1 MELYILRLTEYF
13 LEELYY
19 SYKSGSKESKADLF
33 KNANWREPHNIL
45 TLNSCSPYFLLY
57 MMWNLY

>member
-19 SYKSGSKESKADLF
+19 SYKSGSKESKADQF
-33 KNANWREPHNIL
+33 KNA
-45 TLNSCSPYFLLY
+45 T
-57 MMWNLY
+57 

>member
-19 SYKSGSKESKADLF
+19 SSKSGSKESKAYLF
-33 KNANWREPHNIL
+33 KNA
-45 TLNSCSPYFLLY
+45 T
-57 MMWNLY
+57 

>member
-19 SYKSGSKESKADLF
+19 FYKYGSKESKADIF
-33 KNANWREPHNIL
+33 KNV
-45 TLNSCSPYFLLY
+45 T
-57 MMWNLY
+57 